1 MDVTF
6 ERSLTCSS
14 SSTRPMARPRPPTP
28 SRSPWIWRR
37 TRALGWPSCPSH
49 IVHPGGKGL
58 SPPIT
63 EVEQPHGAEHLAE
76 AATAT
81 ARAAGI
87 DARAY
92 VATGDPAKEIIQIA
106 EEIGADLIVVG
117 SRGFGAVRGVL
128 FGSVSRA
135 IVGRSKIP
143 VTVVTQRSVR
153 EPAHV

>member
-1 MDVTF
+1 MQLIVHATDGSPEAAQALEVAM
-6 ERSLTCSS
+6 EL
-14 SSTRPMARPRPPTP
+14 ARDTGAQLAVV
-28 SRSPWIWRR
+28 SV
-37 TRALGWPSCPSH
+37 H
-49 IVHPGGKGL
+49 IIHPGGKGL

-63 EVEQPHGAEHLAE
+63 EVEQSHGAEHLAE
-76 AATAT
+76 TAVAT

-92 VATGDPAKEIIQIA
+92 VATGEPAKEIIRVA

-117 SRGFGAVRGVL
+117 SRGFGPVRGAL

-153 EPAHV
+153 EPSHA

>member
-1 MDVTF
+1 MQLIVHATDGSPEAAAALEVAMDLAKDTGAQLAVV
-6 ERSLTCSS
+6 CV
-14 SSTRPMARPRPPTP
+14 
-28 SRSPWIWRR
+28 
-37 TRALGWPSCPSH
+37 H

-87 DARAY
+87 DTRAY

-106 EEIGADLIVVG
+106 EEVGADLIVVG
-117 SRGFGAVRGVL
+117 SRGFGAVRGAL

-143 VTVVTQRSVR
+143 VTVVTERSVR
-153 EPAHV
+153 EPAPA

>member
-1 MDVTF
+1 MQLIVHATDGSPEAADALAVAMDLAKDTGAQLVVV
-6 ERSLTCSS
+6 SV
-14 SSTRPMARPRPPTP
+14 
-28 SRSPWIWRR
+28 
-37 TRALGWPSCPSH
+37 H

-63 EVEQPHGAEHLAE
+63 EVEQRHGAEHLAE

-92 VATGDPAKEIIQIA
+92 VATGDPAKEIIHIA
-106 EEIGADLIVVG
+106 EEVGADLIVVG
-117 SRGFGAVRGVL
+117 SRGFGAVRGAL

-135 IVGRSKIP
+135 LVGRSKIP
-143 VTVVTQRSVR
+143 VTVVTQRGVR

>member
-1 MDVTF
+1 M
-6 ERSLTCSS
+6 
-14 SSTRPMARPRPPTP
+14 
-28 SRSPWIWRR
+28 
-37 TRALGWPSCPSH
+37 
-49 IVHPGGKGL
+49 
-58 SPPIT
+58 
-63 EVEQPHGAEHLAE
+63 
-76 AATAT
+76 AT

-92 VATGDPAKEIIQIA
+92 VATGEPAKEIIRIA

-117 SRGFGAVRGVL
+117 SRGFGPVRGAL

-153 EPAHV
+153 EPSHA

>member
-1 MDVTF
+1 MQLIVHATDGSPEAAAALEVAMDLAKDTGAQ
-6 ERSLTCSS
+6 L
-14 SSTRPMARPRPPTP
+14 A
-28 SRSPWIWRR
+28 
-37 TRALGWPSCPSH
+37 
-49 IVHPGGKGL
+49 IVSVHVLHPGGKGL

-81 ARAAGI
+81 AREAGI
-87 DARAY
+87 DTRAY
-92 VATGDPAKEIIQIA
+92 VATGDPAKEIISIA

-117 SRGFGAVRGVL
+117 SRGFGAVRGAL

-143 VTVVTQRSVR
+143 VTVVTNRGVR
-153 EPAHV
+153 EPAHA